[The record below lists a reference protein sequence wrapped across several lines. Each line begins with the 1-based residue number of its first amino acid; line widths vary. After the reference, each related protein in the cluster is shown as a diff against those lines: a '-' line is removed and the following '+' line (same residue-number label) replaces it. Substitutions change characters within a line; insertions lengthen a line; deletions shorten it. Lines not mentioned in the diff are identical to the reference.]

1 MLSSDSE
8 SCPDDSSMGKDYT
21 HHEESSV
28 CKTTQVRDKEKDA
41 VLTENGQEPL
51 LNEASKENSP
61 KKGVKVEHLSI
72 KNKKANGETKEK
84 GKKMGSNDQS
94 RVPKMTWVEV
104 QTIQ

>member
-8 SCPDDSSMGKDYT
+8 SCPDDSSMRKDYT

-61 KKGVKVEHLSI
+61 KKGVKSGTLIH
-72 KNKKANGETKEK
+72 
-84 GKKMGSNDQS
+84 
-94 RVPKMTWVEV
+94 
-104 QTIQ
+104 

>member
-1 MLSSDSE
+1 MRLQR
-8 SCPDDSSMGKDYT
+8 KI
-21 HHEESSV
+21 H
-28 CKTTQVRDKEKDA
+28 Q
-41 VLTENGQEPL
+41 
-51 LNEASKENSP
+51 

-94 RVPKMTWVEV
+94 HVPKMTWVEV